1 MSGAGHVVVSGGTAG
16 IGLATV
22 RLLLAQGHTV
32 STFGVDADGVAAAR
46 RELSGHSQTW
56 LVEQVDIADPGAV
69 DAFVTT
75 AADRFG
81 VPHGLVNNAA
91 VRRHGDIFA
100 TDEAMWDL
108 HFEVNVKGVFLLTK
122 PVVEMMR
129 DAGSGSVVNLASGSG
144 YGRPQLFA
152 YCATKGAVMAMT
164 KALALDVATAGIRV
178 NAVLPGA
185 TRTEMVSG
193 LSRADQEEF
202 ERRSARNSV
211 AGAPNDPADVAR
223 AIAWL
228 LSDEARTV
236 SGAVLEVGVLPR
248 YAN

>member
-1 MSGAGHVVVSGGTAG
+1 VSAGHVIVSGGTAG

-22 RLLLAQGHTV
+22 RQLLAHGHTV
-32 STFGVDADGVAAAR
+32 STFGVDDDGVTAAR
-46 RELSGHSQTW
+46 HDLSGHAQTS
-56 LVEQVDIADPGAV
+56 LVEQVDIADQFAV
-69 DAFVTT
+69 DAFVKA

-91 VRRHGDIFA
+91 VRGHGDIFS
-100 TDEAMWDL
+100 TDAAMWDR
-108 HFEVNVKGVFLLTK
+108 HFDVNVKGVFLLTR

-129 DAGSGSVVNLASGSG
+129 AAGAGSVVNLASGSG

-164 KALALDVATAGIRV
+164 KALALDVATWGIRV

-185 TRTEMVSG
+185 TRTEMVSV
-193 LSRADQEEF
+193 LSVAEQEEF
-202 ERRSARNSV
+202 ERRAARNSV
-211 AGAPNDPADVAR
+211 ARAPNDPADVAR
-223 AIAWL
+223 AISWL

-248 YAN
+248 YAS